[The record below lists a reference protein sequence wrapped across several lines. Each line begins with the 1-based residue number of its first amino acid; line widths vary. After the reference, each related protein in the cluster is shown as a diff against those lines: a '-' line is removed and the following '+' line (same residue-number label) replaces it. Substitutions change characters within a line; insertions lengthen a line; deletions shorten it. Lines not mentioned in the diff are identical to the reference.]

1 MLSPFRGIMSP
12 FRGFLDWQSEMDRMM
27 SEAFG
32 RMPQLPTTG
41 AGWTPAVDVIT
52 RDGDMVIRAELP
64 GMKRQDVDV
73 SLKDGVLNISGERKQ
88 EEERKGENYLV
99 KERRYGSF
107 SRSMT
112 LPEGVDESKVKASF
126 KEGLLEVTV
135 EGAGAAV
142 EEGPKQI
149 AIEEG

>member
-1 MLSPFRGIMSP
+1 
-12 FRGFLDWQSEMDRMM
+12 
-27 SEAFG
+27 
-32 RMPQLPTTG
+32 MPTIR
-41 AGWTPAVDVIT
+41 AGWTPTVDVIT
-52 RDGDMVIRAELP
+52 RDNDMVIRAELL
-64 GMKRQDVDV
+64 GMKREDVDV
-73 SLKDGVLNISGERKQ
+73 SLKDGVLTISGERKE

-112 LPEGVDESKVKASF
+112 LPEGVDESKVKANF

>member
-1 MLSPFRGIMSP
+1 M
-12 FRGFLDWQSEMDRMM
+12 DWQSEMDRMM
-27 SEAFG
+27 ADAFG
-32 RMPQLPTTG
+32 RMPQLQAME

-64 GMKRQDVDV
+64 GMKREEVDV
-73 SLKDGVLNISGERKQ
+73 GFKDGLLTISGERKE
-88 EEERKGENYLV
+88 EEERKGDNYLL

-112 LPEGVDESKVKASF
+112 LPEGVDESKTKASF

-149 AIEEG
+149 AVEEG